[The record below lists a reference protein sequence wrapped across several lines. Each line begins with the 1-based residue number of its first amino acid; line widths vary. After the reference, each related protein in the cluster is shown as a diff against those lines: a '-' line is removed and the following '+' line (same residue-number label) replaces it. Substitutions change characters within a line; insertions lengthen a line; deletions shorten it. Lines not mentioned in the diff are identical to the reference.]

1 MFCYAVISLLI
12 LLFLISA
19 YFCLKFALIII
30 RIQDSLEESIDVLDR
45 NYEIINQICTRP
57 LFYDSQE
64 VRSVLDSIRQARD
77 SMITVAKSLT
87 DNFEEEAAEEIL
99 EEDTNEG

>member
-1 MFCYAVISLLI
+1 MFCYLAISLLI

-30 RIQDSLEESIDVLDR
+30 RIQDSLEESIDVLDQK
-45 NYEIINQICTRP
+45 YEIINQICSRP

-64 VRSVLDSIRQARD
+64 VRSVLESIRQARD

-87 DNFEEEAAEEIL
+87 DNFKEEPAEETL
-99 EEDTNEG
+99 EDTNEG